1 MGAVIHSLW
10 DCPISSFQIWDIN
23 INLGLWKY
31 KVASECMC
39 ILSKTIDGA
48 QLLLK
53 IFYANSV
60 RSNYGSYHMAKTC
73 V

>member
-10 DCPISSFQIWDIN
+10 DYPISSFSIYGIN

-31 KVASECMC
+31 EVASECMC
-39 ILSKTIDGA
+39 ILSKTTDGA

-53 IFYANSV
+53 IF
-60 RSNYGSYHMAKTC
+60 
-73 V
+73 